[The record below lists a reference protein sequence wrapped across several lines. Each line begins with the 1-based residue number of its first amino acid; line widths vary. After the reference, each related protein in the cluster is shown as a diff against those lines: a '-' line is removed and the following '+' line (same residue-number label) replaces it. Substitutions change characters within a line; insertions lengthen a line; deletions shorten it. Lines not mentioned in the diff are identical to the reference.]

1 MNSIAMA
8 KSMRINAVKMVSSGG
23 SSHIGSALSCI
34 DIAAVLY
41 ANIMKYDVKDPRAI
55 DRDRFI
61 LSKGHA
67 GVCVY
72 TVLAEAGFFPKD
84 ELAQHYQNGSCFSG
98 HVSHKNIPGVELS
111 TGSLGHGLPVGVG
124 MALSAKLDARS
135 NRVFVLI
142 GDGELL
148 EGSNWEAIFFAA
160 HHKLDNLTLIIDRNN
175 LQSIYSTEKTIALE
189 SISNKFEAFN
199 WKTNTV
205 DGHSHQQLK
214 AALAA
219 KVESQPSLIIAN
231 TIKGKGVSFM
241 ENRVE
246 WHYKFPN
253 PEQLEIALQELEASV

>member
-1 MNSIAMA
+1 MDSISMA

-23 SSHIGSALSCI
+23 SSHIGSVLSCI

-41 ANIMKYDVKDPRAI
+41 ADIMKYDIKDPKVI

-67 GVCVY
+67 GACIY
-72 TVLAEAGFFPKD
+72 TVLAEVGFFSKD
-84 ELAQHYQNGSCFSG
+84 ELSQHYQNGSYFSG

-124 MALSAKLDARS
+124 MALSAKLDART

-160 HHKLDNLTLIIDRNN
+160 HHKLDNLTLIIDRNK

-189 SISNKFEAFN
+189 SISKKFEAFN
-199 WKTNTV
+199 WKTDTV

-214 AALAA
+214 AALSA
-219 KVESQPSLIIAN
+219 KEKNQPSLIIAN

-253 PEQLEIALQELEASV
+253 PEQLEIALQELEASA

>member
-8 KSMRINAVKMVSSGG
+8 RSMRINAVKMVSSGG

-41 ANIMKYDVKDPRAI
+41 ANIMQYDVQEPKAI

-67 GVCVY
+67 GVCIY
-72 TVLAEAGFFPKD
+72 TVLAEAGFFPKE
-84 ELAQHYQNGSCFSG
+84 ELANHYQNGSYFSG

-124 MALSAKLDARS
+124 MALSAKLDSRS

-175 LQSIYSTEKTIALE
+175 LQSIYSTEKTVALE
-189 SISNKFEAFN
+189 SISNKFKAFN
-199 WKTNTV
+199 WKTGTV
-205 DGHSHQQLK
+205 DGHSHQQLTD
-214 AALAA
+214 ALAA
-219 KVESQPSLIIAN
+219 KSDRQPSLIIAN

-241 ENRVE
+241 ENRAE

>member
-1 MNSIAMA
+1 MNSVQMA
-8 KSMRINAVKMVSSGG
+8 KNMRINAVKMVSSGG

-34 DIAAVLY
+34 DIVAVLY
-41 ANIMKYDVKDPRAI
+41 ANIMHYDINNPKAI

-72 TVLAEAGFFPKD
+72 TALAAAGFFPRE
-84 ELAQHYQNGSCFSG
+84 ELSQHYQNGSCFSG

-160 HHKLDNLTLIIDRNN
+160 HHKLDNLTLIIDRNK
-175 LQSIYSTEKTIALE
+175 LQSIHSTETTIALE
-189 SISNKFEAFN
+189 PVSGKFEAFN
-199 WKTNTV
+199 WQTSTL
-205 DGHSHQQLK
+205 DGHNHLQLQAELSTK
-214 AALAA
+214 A
-219 KVESQPSLIIAN
+219 EDRPSVIIAN

-253 PEQLEIALQELEASV
+253 PEQLEIALQELEASA